1 MVLCVVV
8 ELRACQCSF
17 LVQRCVLSHLRG
29 GTTRLLAFFF
39 LREESDGVQRL
50 ILFSLLV
57 FSCGEMRIRV
67 FIRFV
72 VGGYLDV

>member
-1 MVLCVVV
+1 MFIPCSALCVV
-8 ELRACQCSF
+8 SF
-17 LVQRCVLSHLRG
+17 ARRYNASSCF
-29 GTTRLLAFFF
+29 FFF
-39 LREESDGVQRL
+39 LKREESDGVQRL